1 MDSLLNV
8 KSGAGAATLEN
19 FLVVA
24 LIFVVV
30 GAALLIARRIVIGVV
45 ERWARTTE
53 SELDDIALKVL
64 RHPSIFWV
72 AAIAFYVALATSGF
86 SPKYVAYG
94 LKALD
99 AVIIFSVTIAL
110 AGLGTSLVQYYVD
123 KSAAN
128 IPATGILKSVVKVMV
143 YTVGLLIILNSLGIS
158 ITPILTALG
167 VGGLAVALAL
177 QDTLSNLFAGMHL
190 LIERTL
196 QIGDY
201 VKITDGE
208 EGYVEDIGWR
218 TTKIRKLQNNIVIIP
233 NNKLAQSVITNY
245 HLPEKK
251 MLASMN
257 VSVSYEADPQKVEAI
272 LLDEVS
278 KAVTEVPGMVPDP
291 KPAVL
296 LQGLGDFSMNFL
308 IVFHVAEY
316 SNQNPALHELR
327 KRVLG
332 RFKKEGITIP
342 FPVRTV
348 HLKKE

>member
-72 AAIAFYVALATSGF
+72 AAIAFYVALATSSF

-123 KSAAN
+123 KSDAN

-190 LIERTL
+190 LITRGPSRSETTL
-196 QIGDY
+196 RLTTA
-201 VKITDGE
+201 KRAT
-208 EGYVEDIGWR
+208 WR
-218 TTKIRKLQNNIVIIP
+218 T
-233 NNKLAQSVITNY
+233 
-245 HLPEKK
+245 
-251 MLASMN
+251 
-257 VSVSYEADPQKVEAI
+257 
-272 LLDEVS
+272 
-278 KAVTEVPGMVPDP
+278 
-291 KPAVL
+291 
-296 LQGLGDFSMNFL
+296 
-308 IVFHVAEY
+308 
-316 SNQNPALHELR
+316 
-327 KRVLG
+327 
-332 RFKKEGITIP
+332 
-342 FPVRTV
+342 
-348 HLKKE
+348 